1 MAINLFGFSI
11 ARNRP
16 EQEPG
21 ANDVIAPDSYD
32 GSFHL
37 DSGSIYGG
45 FMSSYAD
52 FTGSA
57 KTEEEFI
64 KRYRSMSL
72 FPEVDM
78 AIEDIVNDAVVSDVD
93 RKPIKIDLEETL
105 LPPQIKNAIYQEY
118 DRILELFNFHNQSHD
133 IFRRWYVDSK
143 LFYYIMID
151 EQVPENGI
159 KELRPIDPLKI
170 KKVRKVSKLQNNSAM
185 SMPRMGE
192 VQEFYLYTNTDKAA
206 TFQTGQGGVRLT
218 SDSVLYCHSGLIDST
233 SKRVV
238 GYLQK
243 AIRPL
248 NMLRQLEDAAVVYR
262 ISRALE
268 RRVFY
273 VDVGNMPTQKAQQY
287 IEGLA
292 KRYRNKLTYD
302 QNTGNIREDRDH
314 FHMMED
320 FFLPRKEGGKGT
332 EVTTLPGGTNL
343 GEMRDVEYMLQKLY
357 QALNVPPSRLQ
368 ADNGFNM
375 GRSAEI
381 TRDEVKFSKF
391 INRLRDNFTQLFT
404 DALKIQLSLR
414 GIMSIDDFEMI
425 QNKIKFKFNS
435 DSHYSELKNIELMR
449 ERLSIA
455 AGMEPYVG
463 RYFSNSYIRKE
474 IFGMSEDTESRN
486 FAEIQNELKT
496 GEIAIPEEP
505 EGTEE

>member
-1 MAINLFGFSI
+1 
-11 ARNRP
+11 
-16 EQEPG
+16 
-21 ANDVIAPDSYD
+21 
-32 GSFHL
+32 
-37 DSGSIYGG
+37 
-45 FMSSYAD
+45 
-52 FTGSA
+52 
-57 KTEEEFI
+57 
-64 KRYRSMSL
+64 
-72 FPEVDM
+72 
-78 AIEDIVNDAVVSDVD
+78 
-93 RKPIKIDLEETL
+93 
-105 LPPQIKNAIYQEY
+105 
-118 DRILELFNFHNQSHD
+118 
-133 IFRRWYVDSK
+133 
-143 LFYYIMID
+143 
-151 EQVPENGI
+151 
-159 KELRPIDPLKI
+159 
-170 KKVRKVSKLQNNSAM
+170 
-185 SMPRMGE
+185 
-192 VQEFYLYTNTDKAA
+192 
-206 TFQTGQGGVRLT
+206 
-218 SDSVLYCHSGLIDST
+218 
-233 SKRVV
+233 
-238 GYLQK
+238 
-243 AIRPL
+243 
-248 NMLRQLEDAAVVYR
+248 MLRQLEDAAVVYR
-262 ISRALE
+262 ISRAPE

-332 EVTTLPGGTNL
+332 EVSTLPGGTNL

-357 QALNVPPSRLQ
+357 RALNVPPSRLQ
-368 ADNGFNM
+368 ADSGFNM

-391 INRLRDNFTQLFT
+391 INRLRDNFTKLFT

-425 QNKIKFKFNS
+425 QAKIKFKYNS

-449 ERLSIA
+449 ERLSVA

-496 GEIAIPEEP
+496 GEIAIPEAP